1 MGARNQTRGPAGN
14 QAQPRSYGTGPM
26 KQKQPPSSTH
36 QLSQVLGR
44 PADLRK
50 GEAALDALQELAR
63 DLVAHDMALCA
74 VVELLARAALVDAHH
89 GHADGPRRLA
99 DAQAQVAVVGVD
111 IAALLEGLDDL
122 DDGLDERVVE
132 VSGLELSEQLSGLL
146 ASCAGPCDATCFAG
160 GGYVNVPASCFLSSA
175 PWRCRPS
182 Y

>member
-1 MGARNQTRGPAGN
+1 
-14 QAQPRSYGTGPM
+14 M